1 LRTRKRRGE
10 RKEKIM
16 KTTMAALSL
25 ALVILGAA
33 GCSPFTSYQTES
45 VVPEHKIM
53 IDGKSEDWV
62 GSLYVAPGETISI
75 GFLND
80 QQDLYVCMIAEDRAT
95 RAQIMTQGL
104 TVWFDPQG
112 GTQKVF
118 GIRYPMGT
126 PKGEL
131 PKPPDPLK
139 EMEVPEDY
147 KSVDLTRLEIIGG
160 EKAKPQLMEASN
172 VKGIEIKL
180 VPSTGLLVYELKIPL
195 LRTEEYPF
203 AVGVNPG
210 RAVGIGFES
219 PEIDLSKL
227 QKKEKEEK
235 PEGGKNPPSE
245 GRYGQ
250 GRRGGYGMRFPMLR
264 GIKVWAN
271 VQLASGP
278 SVRTPGGLTFER

>member
-1 LRTRKRRGE
+1 MRGDG
-10 RKEKIM
+10 KEKSM

-25 ALVILGAA
+25 ALVILVTT
-33 GCSPFTSYQTES
+33 GCNPFTSYQTES
-45 VVPEHKIM
+45 LVPEHKIV
-53 IDGKSEDWV
+53 IDGKTDDWV
-62 GSLYVAPGETISI
+62 GALYVAPGETVSI

-104 TVWFDPQG
+104 TIWFDPQG
-112 GTQKVF
+112 GTQKIF
-118 GIRYPMGT
+118 GIKYPIGT
-126 PKGEL
+126 PQGEL

-139 EMEVPEDY
+139 EVEAPEDY
-147 KSVDLTRLEIIGG
+147 RSVDLTRLEFIGG

-172 VKGIEIKL
+172 VKGIEIKV
-180 VPSTGLLVYELKIPL
+180 VPSTGLFVYELRIPL

-210 RAVGIGFES
+210 RTVGIGFES

-235 PEGGKNPPSE
+235 PKGGEKPPTE
-245 GRYGQ
+245 RGYGP
-250 GRRGGYGMRFPMLR
+250 GRRGGMGMRYGMPR
-264 GIKVWAN
+264 GLKVWAK

-278 SVRTPGGLTFER
+278 SVRTPGGLSFER